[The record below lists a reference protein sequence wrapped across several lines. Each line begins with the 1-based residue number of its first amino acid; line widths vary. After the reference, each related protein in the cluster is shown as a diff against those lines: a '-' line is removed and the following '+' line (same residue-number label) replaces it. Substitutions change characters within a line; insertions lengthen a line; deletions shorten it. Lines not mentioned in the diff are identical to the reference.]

1 MRLRLPQKT
10 STQTLFAGGLATL
23 HAIGVFAASG
33 LALGWGAGAYVATT
47 WALTMLPGIVIT
59 IVVGKARR
67 HWWRWALAWLLLV
80 ITFPEVSLP
89 VMVVGHTW
97 ASVMVL
103 KEPEAG

>member
-1 MRLRLPQKT
+1 MRFRLPRRT
-10 STQTLFAGGLATL
+10 STQILFAGALATL
-23 HAIGVFAASG
+23 HAIGVLAASD
-33 LALGWGAGAYVATT
+33 LALGRGAGAYIGTT
-47 WALTMLPGIVIT
+47 WALTMLPGVLLT
-59 IVVGKARR
+59 ILVRKARR
-67 HWWRWALAWLLLV
+67 HWWRWPLTWLLLV